1 MVNSAQEAAPIGAA
15 SFYCRADTPS
25 IESDFITGESALIFT
40 YFQPLAI
47 IENLFMNPTF
57 WISFNGL
64 IFKVIFILFREDIGK
79 GFHGETVIFIR

>member
-1 MVNSAQEAAPIGAA
+1 MGQLPFIAVLIHQALKAISSP
-15 SFYCRADTPS
+15 AD
-25 IESDFITGESALIFT
+25 SALIFT

-57 WISFNGL
+57 WISFNVL
-64 IFKVIFILFREDIGK
+64 IFKVIFILFRGGIGK

>member
-1 MVNSAQEAAPIGAA
+1 LGQLP
-15 SFYCRADTPS
+15 
-25 IESDFITGESALIFT
+25 FIAVLIHQALKAISSPAESALIFT